1 MPSASCRPEPRCAP
15 VADPDTSPCAAGR
28 PWGAWEQTCLDP
40 GIARATAQRQVE
52 QCAGDEGHGWLAL
65 ALVEA
70 RSGDGGLA
78 LAALERAR
86 TVFEPQQDGHALALC
101 DEVLAIQLRRSGD
114 HAASLHLQREIDA
127 RSVVGLRPYD
137 RFVGQNSRAMTH
149 QALGRPDDALRHLYA
164 ALDAAHA
171 STLPGAM
178 ITALCNLGGYL
189 QDLFSLDDARTHT
202 TQALQLAQQTG
213 APAAVA
219 IAVANLIVI
228 HHAAGHPA
236 EARALVDLLLSQ
248 ANAIGPAA
256 LQRCALALALG
267 HLGVGEVAA
276 AQRYLDQSAQGG
288 DHDGHGDGHGNS
300 GGGGH
305 VFRTWLQARCWLAR
319 SLPDRARDLSTRV
332 LGERLAQRRSDPPY
346 DLMELHRAAADA
358 CEAVGDLRGALGCVR
373 HTQALYEQL
382 VGRSARARVIA
393 LQAGH
398 ELATAQR
405 ERDLALD
412 SRRSAMDDHRRLA
425 QLNDALQVKIAETQ
439 MLHSR
444 LQEQA
449 VRDPLT
455 GLHNRRHLFDMAPRL
470 LELARRNDRPLCVAL
485 IDLDHF
491 KLLNDTFG
499 HQAGD
504 TVLQRFA
511 ALLQRIL
518 RRSDIICRHG
528 GEEFVTVMPDID
540 ADGTDAVLR
549 RLLEEYQAPQP
560 DIGVPR
566 LPSCTFSAGI
576 AIFPRHGQTLEQL
589 LSRADRGLYRAKS
602 LGRARIERA
611 PGTDFSV
618 LA

>member
-1 MPSASCRPEPRCAP
+1 MADNAASPW
-15 VADPDTSPCAAGR
+15 AA
-28 PWGAWEQTCLDP
+28 WDQVYLDP
-40 GIARATAQRQVE
+40 VIARATAQQQVE
-52 QCAGDEGHGWLAL
+52 QHGEHEGHGWLTL

-78 LAALERAR
+78 LEALERAR
-86 TVFEPQQDGHALALC
+86 IFFEPPQDGHALALC

-114 HAASLHLQREIDA
+114 LAACLHLQREIDA
-127 RSVVGLRPYD
+127 RGVLERRPHD
-137 RFVGQNSRAMTH
+137 RFICHNSRAMTQ
-149 QALGRPDDALRHLYA
+149 QALGQPDDALRHFYA
-164 ALDAAHA
+164 ALDAAQA
-171 STLPGAM
+171 SGLPGARL
-178 ITALCNLGGYL
+178 TALCNLGGYL

-202 TQALQLAQQTG
+202 TQALQVAQQAG
-213 APAAVA
+213 APAGVA
-219 IAVANLIVI
+219 IAAANLIVI

-236 EARALVDLLLSQ
+236 DARAMVDLLRSQ
-248 ANAIGPAA
+248 AGAIGPAA

-267 HLGVGEVAA
+267 HLSVGEIAA
-276 AQRYLDQSAQGG
+276 AQRCLDQGG
-288 DHDGHGDGHGNS
+288 TGDAHDGDGHI
-300 GGGGH
+300 
-305 VFRTWLQARCWLAR
+305 FRTWLQARCWLSR
-319 SLPDRARDLSTRV
+319 SLPEQARELTTRV
-332 LGERLAQRRSDPPY
+332 LRERQVEVRSDPPY

-358 CEAVGDLRGALGCVR
+358 CEAVGDLRGALHCVR
-373 HTQALYEQL
+373 QAQALYEEL

-425 QLNDALQVKIAETQ
+425 QLNDALEQKIVETQ
-439 MLHSR
+439 SLHAR

-455 GLHNRRHLFDMAPRL
+455 GLHNRRHLFDVAPGL
-470 LELARRNDRPLCVAL
+470 LELARRNGRPLCVVL

-504 TVLQRFA
+504 AVLQRFA
-511 ALLQRIL
+511 TLLQRVL
-518 RRSDIICRHG
+518 RRSDVVCRHG
-528 GEEFVTVMPDID
+528 GEEFVAVMPDID
-540 ADGTDAVLR
+540 VDGADAVLC
-549 RLLEEYQAPQP
+549 RLLDEYQTPP
-560 DIGVPR
+560 VLDTGTRR
-566 LPSCTFSAGI
+566 LPSCSFSAGI
-576 AIFPRHGQTLEQL
+576 AIFPKHGHTLEQL
-589 LSRADRGLYRAKS
+589 LSRADRALYRAKS

>member
-1 MPSASCRPEPRCAP
+1 
-15 VADPDTSPCAAGR
+15 VADPEASPWA
-28 PWGAWEQTCLDP
+28 AWEQAYLDP
-40 GIARATAQRQVE
+40 VLARATAQRQVE
-52 QCAGDEGHGWLAL
+52 HGGVCEGHGWLAL

-70 RSGDGGLA
+70 RNGDGGLA

-101 DEVLAIQLRRSGD
+101 DEVLAIQFRRSGD
-114 HAASLHLQREIDA
+114 HAASLHLQRDIDS
-127 RSVVGLRPYD
+127 RGVVGLQSYD
-137 RFVGQNSRAMTH
+137 RFVGHNSRGMTH
-149 QALGRPDDALRHLYA
+149 QALGQPDEALRHFYA
-164 ALDAAHA
+164 ALDAAQA
-171 STLPGAM
+171 GALPGAM
-178 ITALCNLGGYL
+178 ITARCNLGGYL
-189 QDLFSLDDARTHT
+189 QGLFSLDDARAHAE
-202 TQALQLAQQTG
+202 QALQLAQQSGT
-213 APAAVA
+213 AAGVA
-219 IAVANLIVI
+219 IASANLIVI
-228 HHAAGHPA
+228 HHAAGRPA
-236 EARALVDLLLSQ
+236 EARALVDLLL
-248 ANAIGPAA
+248 ARAGAIGPAT
-256 LQRCALALALG
+256 LQRCALPLALG
-267 HLGVGEVAA
+267 HLSVGEIAA
-276 AQRYLDQSAQGG
+276 AQRQLDQGGALDTHGG
-288 DHDGHGDGHGNS
+288 DGLA
-300 GGGGH
+300 
-305 VFRTWLQARCWLAR
+305 FRTWIQARCWLAR
-319 SLPDRARDLSTRV
+319 SLPERARELTLHV
-332 LGERLAQRRSDPPY
+332 LAERQAQGRSDPPY

-358 CEAVGDLRGALGCVR
+358 CEAVGDLRGALDCVR
-373 HTQALYEQL
+373 SAHTLYEQL

-425 QLNDALQVKIAETQ
+425 QLNDALQQKVVETQ

-455 GLHNRRHLFDMAPRL
+455 GLHNRRHLFDVAPGL
-470 LELARRNDRPLCVAL
+470 LELARRNDRALCVAL

-511 ALLQRIL
+511 NLLSQVL
-518 RRSDIICRHG
+518 RRSDVICRHG
-528 GEEFVTVMPDID
+528 GEEFVVVMPDIEV
-540 ADGTDAVLR
+540 DGASAVLC
-549 RLLEEYQAPQP
+549 RLLDEYQAPAVL
-560 DIGVPR
+560 DTGTRR
-566 LPSCTFSAGI
+566 LPSCSFSAGI
-576 AIFPRHGQTLEQL
+576 AIFPKHGHTLEQL
-589 LSRADRGLYRAKS
+589 LSRADRALYRAKS

>member
-1 MPSASCRPEPRCAP
+1 
-15 VADPDTSPCAAGR
+15 VADPDTSTWA
-28 PWGAWEQTCLDP
+28 AWEQACFDP
-40 GIARATAQRQVE
+40 VIARATAQQQAE
-52 QCAGDEGHGWLAL
+52 QIGAAQGHGWLAL

-101 DEVLAIQLRRSGD
+101 DEVLAIELRRSGD
-114 HAASLHLQREIDA
+114 HAGSMHLQREIDA
-127 RSVVGLRPYD
+127 RGVVGLRPYD
-137 RFVGQNSRAMTH
+137 RFVGHDSRGMTQ
-149 QALGRPDDALRHLYA
+149 QALGQADQALRHFYA
-164 ALDAAHA
+164 ALDAAQA
-171 STLPGAM
+171 SALPGAV
-178 ITALCNLGGYL
+178 ITALCSLGGYL

-202 TQALQLAQQTG
+202 TQALQMAQQAG
-213 APAAVA
+213 AAAGVA
-219 IAVANLIVI
+219 IAAARLIVI
-228 HHAAGHPA
+228 HHASGHPL
-236 EARALVDLLLSQ
+236 EARSMVDLLQSQ
-248 ANAIGPAA
+248 AGAIGPAA
-256 LQRCALALALG
+256 LQRCALPLALG
-267 HLGVGEVAA
+267 HLSVGEIAA
-276 AQRYLDQSAQGG
+276 AQRCLDQGARGG
-288 DHDGHGDGHGNS
+288 DQDGDGRL
-300 GGGGH
+300 
-305 VFRTWLQARCWLAR
+305 FRTWLQARCWLSR
-319 SLPDRARDLSTRV
+319 SLPERARELTTRV
-332 LGERLAQRRSDPPY
+332 LGERQAERHGDPPY

-358 CEAVGDLRGALGCVR
+358 CEAVGDLRGALACAR
-373 HTQALYEQL
+373 QAHALYEQL

-412 SRRSAMDDHRRLA
+412 SRRSAMDDQRRLA
-425 QLNDALQVKIAETQ
+425 QLNDALQLKITETQ
-439 MLHSR
+439 VLHSR

-455 GLHNRRHLFDMAPRL
+455 GLHNRRHLFDVAPGL
-470 LELARRNDRPLCVAL
+470 LELARRNERPLCVAL

-511 ALLQRIL
+511 ALMPTVL
-518 RRSDIICRHG
+518 RRSDVICRHG
-528 GEEFVTVMPDID
+528 GEEFVAVMPDID
-540 ADGTDAVLR
+540 ADGADAVLS
-549 RLLEEYQAPQP
+549 RLLDEYQAPQP
-560 DIGVPR
+560 DSSVRR
-566 LPSCTFSAGI
+566 LPSCSFSAGI
-576 AIFPRHGQTLEQL
+576 AIFPRHGHTLEQL

>member
-1 MPSASCRPEPRCAP
+1 MADHAAPSREAGGTHEASEAW
-15 VADPDTSPCAAGR
+15 AA
-28 PWGAWEQTCLDP
+28 WDQVYLDP
-40 GIARATAQRQVE
+40 LAARATAQQQVE
-52 QCAGDEGHGWLAL
+52 QHGPHEGHGWLTL

-70 RSGDGGLA
+70 RSGAGGGSGGGGLA
-78 LAALERAR
+78 LSALERAR

-114 HAASLHLQREIDA
+114 LAGCLHLQREITA
-127 RSVVGLRPYD
+127 RSVVGLRPHD
-137 RFVGQNSRAMTH
+137 RFVGHNSRAMTH
-149 QALGRPDDALRHLYA
+149 QALGQTDDALHHFFA
-164 ALDAAHA
+164 ALDAARA
-171 STLPGAM
+171 SGLPGSRL
-178 ITALCNLGGYL
+178 TALCNLGGYL

-202 TQALQLAQQTG
+202 TQALQLAQQAG
-213 APAAVA
+213 APAGVA
-219 IAVANLIVI
+219 IAAANLIVI

-236 EARALVDLLLSQ
+236 EARAMVDLLRSQ
-248 ANAIGPAA
+248 AGAIGPAA

-267 HLGVGEVAA
+267 HLSVGEIAA
-276 AQRYLDQSAQGG
+276 AQRCLDQGSA
-288 DHDGHGDGHGNS
+288 DDTHDGDGLI
-300 GGGGH
+300 
-305 VFRTWLQARCWLAR
+305 FRTWLQARCWLAR
-319 SLPDRARDLSTRV
+319 SLPEQARELTTRV
-332 LGERLAQRRSDPPY
+332 LRERQALARSDPPN

-358 CEAVGDLRGALGCVR
+358 CEAVGDLRGALHCVR
-373 HTQALYEQL
+373 QAQALYEQL
-382 VGRSARARVIA
+382 VGRSARAHCIA

-412 SRRSAMDDHRRLA
+412 SRRSAMEDHRRLA
-425 QLNDALQVKIAETQ
+425 ALNDALQAQMAQTQ

-455 GLHNRRHLFDMAPRL
+455 GLHNRRHLFDVAPGL
-470 LELARRNDRPLCVAL
+470 LELARRNQRPLSVAL

-504 TVLQRFA
+504 AALQRFA
-511 ALLQRIL
+511 RLLLRVL
-518 RRSDIICRHG
+518 RRSDVVCRHG
-528 GEEFVTVMPDID
+528 GEEFVVVMPDID
-540 ADGTDAVLR
+540 IDGADAVLC
-549 RLLEEYQAPQP
+549 RLLDEYQAPP
-560 DIGVPR
+560 EVDTGTRR
-566 LPSCTFSAGI
+566 LPSSSFSAGI
-576 AIFPRHGQTLEQL
+576 AIFTKHGHTLEQL
-589 LSRADRGLYRAKS
+589 LSRADRALYRAKS